1 MALPTKQMPLH
12 SSHHLQCFQK
22 CQLSTEEEDEELS
35 VPKSEPVPQQLEEEK
50 LQEDE
55 EGKNNHSFKKMK

>member
-1 MALPTKQMPLH
+1 VFPQI
-12 SSHHLQCFQK
+12 
-22 CQLSTEEEDEELS
+22 CQFSTEDEDEELS

-55 EGKNNHSFKKMK
+55 EGKKNHSFKKENNTLIGSVTSHNNK